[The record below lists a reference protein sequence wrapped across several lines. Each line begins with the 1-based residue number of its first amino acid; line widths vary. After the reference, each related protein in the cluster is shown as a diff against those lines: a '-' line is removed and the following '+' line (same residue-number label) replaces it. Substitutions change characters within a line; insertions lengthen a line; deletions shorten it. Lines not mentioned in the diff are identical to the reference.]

1 MSSDYELLQRFVPEL
16 EQLRIEEEDEDDTG
30 SLQIEVLAT
39 FEWEEG
45 HAPSETF
52 GVSVLNGTQLI
63 GVNCSGTFEESPC
76 MGFAGDS
83 AMGPILPVETNS
95 VTVHII
101 VDHQIIE
108 SIFNNRTANGKIQQL
123 ACSSHLIS
131 FFLEINIGRNWSAQL
146 FS

>member
-1 MSSDYELLQRFVPEL
+1 M
-16 EQLRIEEEDEDDTG
+16 
-30 SLQIEVLAT
+30 
-39 FEWEEG
+39 WEEG

-76 MGFAGDS
+76 MGFAGDN

-108 SIFNNRTANGKIQQL
+108 SIFNNRTAMVTYATPSSETQTAVSLFGTTNLKSSSIQTWKL
-123 ACSSHLIS
+123 RDANN
-131 FFLEINIGRNWSAQL
+131 F
-146 FS
+146 